1 MENMKLFVR
10 VSEHPGQEAVDYSE
24 SEARSGVSPNKQPLN
39 GFCVDRGLRSA
50 LESLNSVTPVFGE
63 TGKQVS
69 VTLGKPM
76 GSSAEG
82 YDLFAPESV
91 FLAMGTEHFSS
102 LEDVN
107 RYFAK
112 SLKEDLHLEFRP

>member
-24 SEARSGVSPNKQPLN
+24 SKGTDNKPLN
-39 GFCVDRGLRSA
+39 GFCVDRGLKSA
-50 LESLNSVTPVFGE
+50 LELLNSATPVFGE

-76 GSSAEG
+76 GSSEEG

-102 LEDVN
+102 VEDTN
-107 RYFAK
+107 RHLAK
-112 SLKEDLHLEFRP
+112 SLKEDLHLEFQP